1 MPSLTHIPAAQY
13 LRMSTEH
20 QQYSLDNQAAAIQE
34 YARTHG
40 FTVVRTYEDP
50 GCSGLLLK
58 RRRGL
63 QRLLADIIHGRSDYS
78 AILVYDV
85 KASTFCM
92 ASKSAPG
99 TTSQVKGTRYSSV
112 GTASMACP
120 NCLP

>member
-1 MPSLTHIPAAQY
+1 VPSLTHILAAQY

-63 QRLLADIIHGRSDYS
+63 QRLSGSQAGRRQCS
-78 AILVYDV
+78 
-85 KASTFCM
+85 
-92 ASKSAPG
+92 
-99 TTSQVKGTRYSSV
+99 
-112 GTASMACP
+112 
-120 NCLP
+120 LPVDRF